1 VFQGTKQQARQRTW
15 LRFYSARRFP
25 FGDATKRLFRS
36 GAAVCGGDFIGR
48 DMRSTRCAPGENPLI
63 LESRLREIDC
73 RPSVMTGGRRD
84 DSMGALHSMPYLYTM
99 SGFAVGLLVGMTGVG
114 GGALMTPILI
124 LLFGIHPA
132 AAVGTDLLHAA
143 ATKTAG
149 SVVHGLKGTIDW
161 TVVRRLAIGS
171 VPTTLLTIAAMSA
184 FDINGAAG
192 RSLVNAVLT
201 LALLVTAI
209 ALVFRGRI
217 VARYADRL
225 AGLAPN
231 QVTGLTILVGAVL
244 GTIVSLSSVGAG
256 AIGVTCLLLLY
267 PRLPAVK
274 IVGSDIAHAVPLT
287 LVAGIGHWLLGSI
300 DFVVFGLLI
309 LGSVPGVLLGSYA
322 AVRLPE
328 PALRL
333 VLAAVLLVVAAKLS
347 IGLFTPPAN
356 LVAVETQGRH

>member
-1 VFQGTKQQARQRTW
+1 M
-15 LRFYSARRFP
+15 SAIH
-25 FGDATKRLFRS
+25 S
-36 GAAVCGGDFIGR
+36 IG
-48 DMRSTRCAPGENPLI
+48 
-63 LESRLREIDC
+63 
-73 RPSVMTGGRRD
+73 
-84 DSMGALHSMPYLYTM
+84 YLYTM

-149 SVVHGLKGTIDW
+149 SVVHGLKGSIDW
-161 TVVRRLAIGS
+161 SVVGRLAMGS
-171 VPTTLLTIAAMSA
+171 VPMTVVTIAAMSA
-184 FDINGAAG
+184 LDINGAAG
-192 RSLVNAVLT
+192 RNLVNAVLT
-201 LALLVTAI
+201 LALIATAI

-225 AGLAPN
+225 GRLAPK
-231 QVTGLTILVGAVL
+231 QVTALTIAVGAVL

-287 LVAGIGHWLLGSI
+287 FVAGIGHWFLGSV
-300 DFVVFGLLI
+300 DFQVFALLI
-309 LGSVPGVLLGSYA
+309 LGSVPGILLGSYA

-328 PALRL
+328 TALRV
-333 VLAAVLLVVAAKLS
+333 VLAATLLVVAAKLS
-347 IGLFTPPAN
+347 FGLFTPPSN
-356 LVAVETQGRH
+356 VVAVETQGQR

>member
-1 VFQGTKQQARQRTW
+1 M
-15 LRFYSARRFP
+15 SA
-25 FGDATKRLFRS
+25 L
-36 GAAVCGGDFIGR
+36 
-48 DMRSTRCAPGENPLI
+48 
-63 LESRLREIDC
+63 
-73 RPSVMTGGRRD
+73 
-84 DSMGALHSMPYLYTM
+84 PYLYTI

-149 SVVHGLKGTIDW
+149 SIVHGLKGTIDW
-161 TVVRRLAIGS
+161 TVVRRLAMGS
-171 VPTTLLTIAAMSA
+171 VPMTVVTIAAMSML
-184 FDINGAAG
+184 DINGTAG
-192 RSLVNAVLT
+192 RNLVNGVLT
-201 LALLVTAI
+201 LALIATAI

-217 VARYADRL
+217 VARYAGRL
-225 AGLAPN
+225 GELAPR
-231 QVTGLTILVGAVL
+231 QVAGLTIFVGGVL

-287 LVAGIGHWLLGSI
+287 LVAGIGHWLLGSV
-300 DFVVFGLLI
+300 DFLVFGLLI
-309 LGSVPGVLLGSYA
+309 LGSVPGILLGSYA

-328 PALRL
+328 TALRV
-333 VLAAVLLVVAAKLS
+333 VLAAMLLVVAAKLS
-347 IGLFTPPAN
+347 FGLITPPAN
-356 LVAVETQGRH
+356 VVAVETQSRH